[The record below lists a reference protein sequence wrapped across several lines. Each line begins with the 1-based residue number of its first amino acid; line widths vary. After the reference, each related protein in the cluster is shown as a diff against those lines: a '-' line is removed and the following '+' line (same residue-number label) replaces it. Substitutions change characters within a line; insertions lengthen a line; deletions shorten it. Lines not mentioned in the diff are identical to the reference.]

1 MERKH
6 ELSANVSNATQSD
19 EEGKYCCELKSTVNL
34 NTLTL
39 SI

>member
-19 EEGKYCCELKSTVNL
+19 EGKYCCELKYTVNL